1 MAGSE
6 PGAGSLDRLLNPAS
20 VAVVGVSERRPMSNV
35 AVGHLLA
42 APVELHL
49 VSPRPGVAYGR
60 STVASLRAVGGPVDA
75 VFSLVGAAGSVGVVE
90 EAAQL
95 GCGGVVVVASG
106 FAEAGDEG
114 RERQDRL
121 ARAAAGAA
129 LPVCGPNCT
138 GLVNVTSGVSLFT
151 GTAVAVP
158 AGGVSLVSSSGYLM
172 RAAMAAARERNLGL
186 RLAVSAGNEAVTV
199 LADYLDFLVADPL
212 TRVITVVIEKLRD
225 PASFFAAVERARA
238 AGKPVVVLKLG
249 RSERARAIVRSHTG
263 ALTGESW
270 VYDLA
275 FRAAGVVDARDVDD
289 LMDRAAI
296 LAQLPAHRLRPV
308 ERIAV
313 IASSGGVAALASD
326 VLAADVRAADVR
338 ASDVRAGEEVETP
351 ELTEIADEVRAI
363 IPGAEVVNPLD
374 LTGFTMARR
383 ESLDDVLRIYLAAEA
398 LDAVVVTWWLD
409 EEDRERAEVLLG
421 PAREAARRAG
431 KPVVLTT
438 VQQSRLGS
446 WTATAGGPGL
456 AFARG
461 LGGAVRGLA
470 AITRHLSPQPRV
482 RPAAPPRP
490 IPPPRPADVVRG
502 DAGAMLSFAATM
514 TLLAERGLPVAPWV
528 VLDDPADW
536 PARAGDLGGGAQLVV
551 KLADVAHR
559 TELGAVRLGV
569 ASGKVTAVAAELQAI
584 AAAHGVPRTVAVQ
597 SQLAGAGEAFVG
609 YQARTDLGPVVVAGL
624 GGILVELTRT
634 VVGRLLP
641 VDGAVVESMLDELGG
656 ATVFRG
662 LRAGAGW
669 DRSAL
674 AKAVLAVAELGVA
687 GAGWIGSI
695 DVNPLICSPSGCVV
709 ADALVLVE
717 RTDAAAGTVT
727 PPPGTAATER

>member
-6 PGAGSLDRLLNPAS
+6 TGAGSLGRLLNPAS

-49 VSPRPGVAYGR
+49 VSPRPGSAYGR
-60 STVASLRAVGGPVDA
+60 ATVASLRAVGGPVDA
-75 VFSLVGAAGSVGVVE
+75 VLSLVGAAGSVGVVE
-90 EAAQL
+90 EAARL

-106 FAEAGDEG
+106 FGEAGDEG

-172 RAAMAAARERNLGL
+172 RAVMAAARERNLGL
-186 RLAVSAGNEAVTV
+186 RLAISAGNEAVTV

-225 PASFFAAVERARA
+225 PASFFAAVDRARA

-326 VLAADVRAADVR
+326 VLAGGD
-338 ASDVRAGEEVETP
+338 VETP

-374 LTGFTMARR
+374 LTGFVMARR
-383 ESLDDVLRIYLAAEA
+383 ESLDAVLRTYLDAEA

-446 WTATAGGPGL
+446 WTSTAGGPGL

-470 AITRHLSPQPRV
+470 AITRHLSPQPRA
-482 RPAAPPRP
+482 RRAAPPRP
-490 IPPPRPADVVRG
+490 IPPPRPGDVVRG
-502 DAGAMLSFAATM
+502 DAGPMLSFAATM
-514 TLLAERGLPVAPWV
+514 TLLAERGLTVAPWV

-536 PARAGDLGGGAQLVV
+536 PPRAGALGDGVQVVV

-569 ASGKVTAVAAELQAI
+569 APGEVAAVAAELQEI
-584 AAAHGVPRTVAVQ
+584 AAAHGVRRTVAVQ
-597 SQLAGAGEAFVG
+597 GQLAGAGEAFVG
-609 YQARTDLGPVVVAGL
+609 FQARTDLGPVVVAGL
-624 GGILVELTRT
+624 GGILVELTRA

-641 VDGAVVESMLDELGG
+641 VDGPGVESMLDELGG

-662 LRAGAGW
+662 LRAAGGW
-669 DRSAL
+669 DRAAL
-674 AKAVLAVAELGVA
+674 ARVVLAVAELGVA
-687 GAGWIGSI
+687 GADWIGSI
-695 DVNPLICSPSGCVV
+695 DVNPLICSPSGCAVV
-709 ADALVLVE
+709 DALVLVE
-717 RTDAAAGTVT
+717 ETAVVAGADVAAGS
-727 PPPGTAATER
+727 